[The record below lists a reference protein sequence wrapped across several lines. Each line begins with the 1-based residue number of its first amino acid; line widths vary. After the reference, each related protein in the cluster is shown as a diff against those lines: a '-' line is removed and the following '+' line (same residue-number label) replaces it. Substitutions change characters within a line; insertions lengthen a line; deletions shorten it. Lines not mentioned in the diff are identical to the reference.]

1 MPPDN
6 IPLEQIEYRLFL
18 VRSGSHAISVA
29 REDGAMR
36 LPRITILRWT
46 RPAER
51 LQQVIESAWRLHV
64 IILDVIFQQDGL
76 GPSAVV
82 EILSPESLDGWAEV
96 GLNEIAEVEM
106 TRGEREIV
114 KSILAGDKSAHC
126 PFSRLGWIEEAME
139 WMRAEAGHS
148 AAFTGEIRQYNAS
161 ASFALIRF
169 TKQDGPAWWLKA
181 TGDPNVHEFRV
192 TKMLAELCPELLPRR
207 IAGRED
213 WNAWL
218 MEDGGYPL
226 DAWSLPALEQIVL
239 SMATLQI
246 RTVERGNA
254 FLAAGAFDQ
263 RIATLRAH
271 LEELFDYLDG
281 AMAKQTSTKVPQI
294 EKRRL
299 REMASVLQD
308 ACCHMEEL
316 EIPDTLIHNDINS
329 GNILFQGTQCVFID
343 WCEVG
348 VGNPFFSFQYLS
360 KLQPGGDDSW
370 TSRLR
375 EVYRRSWREL
385 LTESQIERAFA
396 LTPLLAIFSYL
407 FGRGDW
413 LHSAQREDPYVESH
427 ARSLARHM
435 DRAALAPEL
444 MEALCR

>member
-1 MPPDN
+1 MPPDD

-18 VRSGSHAISVA
+18 VRFGSHAISVE
-29 REDGAMR
+29 RYEGTRR
-36 LPRITILRWT
+36 LPRITIPRWT
-46 RPAER
+46 RPAEQ
-51 LQQVIESAWRLHV
+51 LQQTIESAWHLHV
-64 IILDVIFQQDGL
+64 IILNTIFQQDGF

-96 GLNEIAEVEM
+96 GINEIAEGEM
-106 TRGEREIV
+106 TRGEQEAV
-114 KSILAGDKSAHC
+114 TSILAGEKNAHG
-126 PFSRLGWIEEAME
+126 PFSRLGWIGEAME

-161 ASFALIRF
+161 ASFALIRL

-192 TKMLAELCPELLPRR
+192 TKILAELCPEFLPRR
-207 IAGRED
+207 IAERED

-218 MEDGGYPL
+218 MEDAGHPL
-226 DAWSLPALEQIVL
+226 DSWNLPALEQAVL
-239 SMATLQI
+239 SMATLQK
-246 RTVERGNA
+246 RTVGWGNA

-263 RIATLRAH
+263 RISTLRAH
-271 LEELFDYLDG
+271 LGELLDYLYG

-299 REMASVLQD
+299 WEMASVLQD
-308 ACCHMEEL
+308 ACCRMEEL

-360 KLQPGGDDSW
+360 NLQPGGNDNW
-370 TSRLR
+370 TPRLR
-375 EVYRRSWREL
+375 EVYRRSWRGL

-413 LHSAQREDPYVESH
+413 LHSAQRDDPCVESH

-444 MEALCR
+444 METLCR